1 MFPDPGQDQGAH
13 HLEVGIVVGAE
24 VVDAVAEGYRTNLP
38 VRTVTDAAAESVV
51 PLVAIDEPGV
61 VVEAI
66 KLAQDG
72 SGDVV
77 VRLYEALGQRVHAR
91 LEAGFDV
98 TGVAETDLLE
108 REVDAAAV
116 ASISG
121 GAVELDLR
129 PFQLVTLR
137 LKR

>member
-1 MFPDPGQDQGAH
+1 M
-13 HLEVGIVVGAE
+13 GAE
-24 VVDAVAEGYRTNLP
+24 VEDAVVEGYRTNLP
-38 VRTVTDAAAESVV
+38 LRVVEGVAEAEVA
-51 PLVAIDEPGV
+51 PLVAVDTEGV

-72 SGDVV
+72 SGDVI
-77 VRLYEALGQRVHAR
+77 VRLYEALGQRAHAR
-91 LEAGFDV
+91 LQAGFDL

-116 ASISG
+116 STVSG

-129 PFQLVTLR
+129 PFQLLTLR

>member
-51 PLVAIDEPGV
+51 PLVAIDESGV

-116 ASISG
+116 SSVSG